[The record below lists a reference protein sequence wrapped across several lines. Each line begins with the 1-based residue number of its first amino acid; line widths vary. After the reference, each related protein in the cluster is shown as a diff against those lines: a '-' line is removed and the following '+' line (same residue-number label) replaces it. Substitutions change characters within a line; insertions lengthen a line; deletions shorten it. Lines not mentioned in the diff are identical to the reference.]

1 MSSPEVICVVQARMG
16 SSRLPGKVLR
26 ELGGQPLL
34 GLLLDRLARLDPGV
48 VSGVVVAT
56 SDLVG
61 DDPIV
66 AFCADRGT
74 PVVRGSERDV
84 LGRYAQ
90 VLEAHRADHVVRIT
104 GDCPLTDPAIVS
116 DVVALHLERGADYT
130 CNVLP
135 RTFPKGLDV
144 EVVRADALR
153 TAAAE
158 AVDDKEREHVT
169 PFLYR
174 RPGRFVLANLR
185 SGDDLGDLRWTVDNP
200 EDLVALAQ
208 LVEAV
213 DDPVRAVWRDVLA
226 VDGGVASLRRGL
238 RLRPA
243 TAADAT
249 DLLAWRND
257 PTSVAFSASGTTV
270 EESEHQA
277 WLARRL
283 DDPGCRL
290 LVADRDGR
298 GVAMLRIDVADG
310 VGTVSIAVAPR
321 ERGVGLGSAV
331 LVRAVEELTSD
342 MQLRSL
348 VAEVLA
354 DNRASLAAFAAAG
367 FAVETSNDRLL
378 RLVHTLRSPRSSDDP
393 QV

>member
-1 MSSPEVICVVQARMG
+1 MSSPEVICIVQARMG

-26 ELGGQPLL
+26 ELGDQPML
-34 GLLLDRLARLDPGV
+34 GLLLDRLARLDPTV
-48 VSGVVVAT
+48 VGNVIVAT

-61 DDPIV
+61 DDPIA
-66 AFCADRGT
+66 AFCQVRGT

-84 LGRYAQ
+84 LGRYVQ
-90 VLEAHRADHVVRIT
+90 VLAAYPADHVVRIT
-104 GDCPLTDPAIVS
+104 GDCPLTDPAIVQ

-144 EVVRADALR
+144 EVASAEALR

-158 AVDDKEREHVT
+158 AVDDEEREHVT

-185 SGDDLGDLRWTVDNP
+185 SGDDLGDLRWTVDTP
-200 EDLVALAQ
+200 QDLAALAQ
-208 LVEAV
+208 LVEGL
-213 DDPVRAVWRDVLA
+213 DDPVRAAWREVLDA
-226 VDGGVASLRRGL
+226 NGEVASLRRGL

-257 PTSVAFSASGTTV
+257 PTSVAFSASGTAV
-270 EESEHQA
+270 EESEHRA

-290 LVADRDGR
+290 LVADCDGR
-298 GVAMLRIDVADG
+298 EVAMLRIDVADA
-310 VGTVSIAVAPR
+310 VGTVSIAVAPQ
-321 ERGVGLGSAV
+321 ERGRGLGSAI
-331 LVRAVEELTSD
+331 LVRAVEELAGD
-342 MQLRSL
+342 MQVRLL

-354 DNRASLAAFAAAG
+354 GNAASLAAFGAAG
-367 FAVETSNDRLL
+367 FVVEAGDDRLV
-378 RLVHTLRSPRSSDDP
+378 RLVHTLRSSRPSDDP